1 MTQANLSSK
10 SNINKKERKHME
22 KLIVGVDMSKDKF
35 TAANGW
41 QKEIKD
47 QGDWVNTA
55 DGCSRFADTIEEAAK
70 GYGTTLIHLIIEP
83 TGGYEAQLVAE
94 AYRRGWWVTQ
104 VNPLAVSLWARGL
117 GKRTKTDRQDARKLT
132 QFGIEQNPEP
142 QDLLADAPEQLAQL
156 LHRQT
161 DLEGALR
168 AERNRLAQAQF
179 NPRLLETVQQS
190 IQRMIDAFVDELKT
204 IHTAITQLI
213 SKNADLNRHHKQL
226 LSVPSIGKKNAPY
239 LLLACYR
246 FEARTAGKGTT
257 KQFSAY
263 IGLDPAPYDSG
274 SSVHKRATISRKGD
288 PLLRSKLFCGALGGV
303 RGKNQLRTVYQ
314 SFLARGKAKKLALV
328 ACARKAATWAWAV
341 FSQDTTFDS
350 SRFVNA

>member
-1 MTQANLSSK
+1 
-10 SNINKKERKHME
+10 ME
-22 KLIVGVDMSKDKF
+22 KLIAGVDMSKEKF
-35 TAANGW
+35 TAAAGW
-41 QKEIKD
+41 QKVIQD
-47 QGDWVNTA
+47 QGEWVNTPS
-55 DGCSRFADTIEEAAK
+55 GCSTFADTMAEVAK
-70 GYGTTLIHLIIEP
+70 HQGTNIIHLIIEP

-94 AYRRGWWVTQ
+94 AYRRGWWVTL
-104 VNPLAVSLWARGL
+104 VNPLDVSLWARGL
-117 GKRTKTDRQDARKLT
+117 GKRAKTDRQDARKLT
-132 QFGIEQNPEP
+132 QYGLEQNPDA
-142 QDLLADAPEQLAQL
+142 QLLLADAPAQLEQL

-161 DLEGALR
+161 DLEGSLR

-179 NPRLLETVQQS
+179 NPRLTETVRQS
-190 IQRMIDAFVDELKT
+190 SQRIIDVLVAELKT
-204 IHTAITQLI
+204 INTAITLLI
-213 SKNADLNRHHKQL
+213 SKQADLNRHHKQL
-226 LSVPSIGKKNAPY
+226 LSVPSIGKKNAPH

-263 IGLDPAPYDSG
+263 LGLDPAPFESG
-274 SSVHKRATISRKGD
+274 SSVHKRATISRKGN

-303 RGKNQLRTVYQ
+303 RGKNHLRTVYQ

-350 SRFVNA
+350 SRFNSSSSPSLV

>member
-1 MTQANLSSK
+1 
-10 SNINKKERKHME
+10 ME
-22 KLIVGVDMSKDKF
+22 KLIVGVDMSKEKL
-35 TAANGW
+35 TAATGW
-41 QKEIKD
+41 QKAIKD
-47 QGDWVNTA
+47 QEEWVNTP
-55 DGCSRFADTIEEAAK
+55 DGCSQFADKMEEVAK
-70 GYGTTLIHLIIEP
+70 RYGTALLHLIIEP

-94 AYRRGWWVTQ
+94 AYRRGWLVTQ

-117 GKRTKTDRQDARKLT
+117 GKRAKTDRQDARKLT
-132 QFGIEQNPEP
+132 QFGLEQNPDA
-142 QDLLADAPEQLAQL
+142 QDLLADAPAELEQL

-161 DLEGALR
+161 DLEGTLR

-179 NPRLLETVQQS
+179 NPRLLETVQKS

-204 IHTAITQLI
+204 INTAITQLI
-213 SKNADLNRHHKQL
+213 SQNADLNRQHKQL
-226 LSVPSIGKKNAPY
+226 LGVPSIGKKNAPH

-246 FEARTAGKGTT
+246 FAARTAGKGTS

-263 IGLDPAPYDSG
+263 IGLDPAPYESG
-274 SSVHKRATISRKGD
+274 SSVHKRATISRKGN
-288 PLLRSKLFCGALGGV
+288 PILRAKLFCGALGGV
-303 RGKNQLRTVYQ
+303 RGNNHLRTVYQ

-341 FSQDTTFDS
+341 FSQDTPFDS